1 MLYQLYIE
9 PLTVNQFFYR
19 GSPMGSG
26 EEQGEEQG
34 TGGLTLQQWLD
45 ATETSYSAFSRLLPC
60 SVGYPRQL
68 ARGLARP
75 SFEMALR
82 IEQVTDGAVPRT
94 LWFPPPIQQNEE
106 PTPDIEE
113 LI

>member
-1 MLYQLYIE
+1 MGSNEDAQGE
-9 PLTVNQFFYR
+9 
-19 GSPMGSG
+19 GSP
-26 EEQGEEQG
+26 
-34 TGGLTLQQWLD
+34 GLTLQQWLD
-45 ATETSYSAFSRLLPC
+45 TTETSYSAFSRLLPC

-94 LWFPPPIQQNEE
+94 LWFPPPAQSNDDDKS
-106 PTPDIEE
+106 TIED
-113 LI
+113 LV

>member
-1 MLYQLYIE
+1 MGSSEDAQGE
-9 PLTVNQFFYR
+9 
-19 GSPMGSG
+19 GSP
-26 EEQGEEQG
+26 
-34 TGGLTLQQWLD
+34 GLTLQQWLD

-94 LWFPPPIQQNEE
+94 LWFPPPAQQNEE